1 MKPSRLRDELIEEIY
16 LIPDTELAQI
26 YQMIHDFRLSS
37 EKRQDNLKN
46 TLKFAGNWDDLTEE
60 QFTELSAQITL
71 RRQQASR
78 ERRNDESIADLH

>member
-1 MKPSRLRDELIEEIY
+1 MKPSKLRDELIEEIH

-26 YQMIHDFRLSS
+26 YQMIRDFRLSL

-60 QFTELSAQITL
+60 EFTELSEQITL

-78 ERRNDESIADLH
+78 ERRNDERIAD